1 MISPSTH
8 SIWMRKSLLLRHCI
22 LTPRRLPRHQNT
34 PISAAGYIQ
43 QYWSIRKNLKEWF
56 VHMSIGRNHC
66 PHSWNEIRPV
76 QHFDQC
82 MASFTFAWLLSKVL
96 CSIMSKLYV
105 SHTVILLRLN
115 RPFFHTAIYILWC
128 LKWNSG
134 HLTARLPP
142 TFCCSVQS
150 SFILDM
156 VGIDLG
162 LGDNVTSVHIC
173 TSYFISG
180 YPMAEEER
188 WKTWRYWN
196 LAKSHSST
204 MWQHC
209 LVGFRYSA
217 FCGIAQGEMWHRLGA
232 TGRIW
237 G

>member
-1 MISPSTH
+1 MLKEKKNDLISPSTH
-8 SIWMRKSLLLRHCI
+8 SKWMRKSLLLRHCI

-96 CSIMSKLYV
+96 CSIMSTLYV

-142 TFCCSVQS
+142 TYCCSVQS

-162 LGDNVTSVHIC
+162 LGDNVTSVHILQV
-173 TSYFISG
+173 TSSVATQWLKRN
-180 YPMAEEER
+180 AERPGGIEILQKVTPAQCDSIVL
-188 WKTWRYWN
+188 WD
-196 LAKSHSST
+196 SDIQHSVVLRREK
-204 MWQHC
+204 C
-209 LVGFRYSA
+209 D
-217 FCGIAQGEMWHRLGA
+217 IA
-232 TGRIW
+232 
-237 G
+237 

>member
-1 MISPSTH
+1 MLKEKKNDLISPSTH
-8 SIWMRKSLLLRHCI
+8 SKWMRKSLLLRHCI
-22 LTPRRLPRHQNT
+22 LTQRRLPRHQNT

-96 CSIMSKLYV
+96 CSIMSTLYV

-128 LKWNSG
+128 LKWAFNCPPAT
-134 HLTARLPP
+134 HLLLQCT
-142 TFCCSVQS
+142 VQLYS
-150 SFILDM
+150 WHGGNRPGSWRQCNF
-156 VGIDLG
+156 
-162 LGDNVTSVHIC
+162 SAHI

-188 WKTWRYWN
+188 WKTWRY
-196 LAKSHSST
+196 
-204 MWQHC
+204 
-209 LVGFRYSA
+209 
-217 FCGIAQGEMWHRLGA
+217 
-232 TGRIW
+232 
-237 G
+237 